1 MECRPPGGGP
11 ALRGARAR
19 RDLRAP
25 ELRARAPLSRVL
37 RPHPQARRLRR
48 RTALAPDRLRRVL
61 RPAAPPPAR
70 VLRARIRG
78 GQPARDGAGGAR
90 DDRAATVAG
99 HRGGGA
105 ADGCRVR
112 SIGDR
117 TQGGLVRL
125 FNRHRVIHLLL
136 DACFVALAWYLAF
149 ALRFDFRIPDR
160 YDNLIAK
167 TIFLVVALKIG
178 VFVLSGFYNHWWR
191 YVSTRDMWS
200 AARGVVLASLL
211 VFIVIYLVEPVENV
225 RLPRSVFFTDTL
237 LLLALVTGA
246 RLLARTLME
255 RPGPASLVAHGKEAL
270 VVGAGDAGQLV
281 LKEMLKNRA
290 LGYTP
295 IGVVDDDPRKKNLRL
310 HGVRVLGA
318 TCRSRTCSA
327 AKLSISTSRRL
338 LPISR
343 ERRCSSRGLGDRSAQ
358 SSAARSR
365 RSARSESSSS
375 TTPRTR
381 SSRSNASSLTNG
393 DTRRRSRFSRTSRT
407 A

>member
-25 ELRARAPLSRVL
+25 ERRARARLSRVL

-117 TQGGLVRL
+117 TQGGLVT
-125 FNRHRVIHLLL
+125 
-136 DACFVALAWYLAF
+136 LAWYLAF

-318 TCRSRTCSA
+318 
-327 AKLSISTSRRL
+327 
-338 LPISR
+338 
-343 ERRCSSRGLGDRSAQ
+343 
-358 SSAARSR
+358 
-365 RSARSESSSS
+365 
-375 TTPRTR
+375 
-381 SSRSNASSLTNG
+381 
-393 DTRRRSRFSRTSRT
+393 
-407 A
+407 